1 MDDADVE
8 RQEMLSDLELRNGDL
23 EMDALDRDNNNTTE
37 THDKNENH
45 TTPASKKTSINK
57 VVPAENSTDEFHISE
72 KGRQSASCWIRFKV
86 STCTWC
92 FYPHNV
98 NFAISDTYTLTY
110 SARWQK
116 SNVALCS
123 RSYDY
128 CTVYRNLR
136 PRSGQT
142 RMPTLLLLQW

>member
-23 EMDALDRDNNNTTE
+23 EMEALTKDNNNTTE

-45 TTPASKKTSINK
+45 TTPAGKKRSINK
-57 VVPAENSTDEFHISE
+57 VVPAENSTEEFHISE

-98 NFAISDTYTLTY
+98 IFAI
-110 SARWQK
+110 
-116 SNVALCS
+116 
-123 RSYDY
+123 
-128 CTVYRNLR
+128 
-136 PRSGQT
+136 
-142 RMPTLLLLQW
+142 